1 MVLKGKE
8 IKEHKIKEMSE
19 YISKLNKKISFVIF
33 QVGDNFA
40 SNKYIGSKL
49 KLAKE
54 LNMDAKLVKYPEDV
68 TESEI
73 IKDIKEVNENP
84 LICGAMIQLPLPKHL
99 DEYKLTQLIKKE
111 KDIDGFN
118 VNNIGLAYLNE
129 KSLVSCTAK
138 GTVSLLDYYNIPIEG
153 KNITIAGRSNLVG
166 KILALL
172 LINRGATVTVCNSK
186 TKDIKK
192 YIDHSDI
199 FISAIGIPH
208 HFKAEHFKD
217 NKGITVVDIG
227 INRKDGK
234 VVGDV
239 DFDGVVDLVSN
250 ITPVPGGIGVLTV
263 TELMQNIIIASELQK
278 RRINGNS

>member
-1 MVLKGKE
+1 MILRGKE
-8 IKEHKIKEMSE
+8 IKEHKIKEMTN
-19 YISKLNKKISFVIF
+19 YISNSKDKLSFVIF

-49 KLAKE
+49 KLAQE

-68 TESEI
+68 TEEEMI
-73 IKDIKEVNENP
+73 RDINEVNNDEN
-84 LICGAMIQLPLPKHL
+84 ICGAMIQLPIPKHL
-99 DEYKLTQLIKKE
+99 DEHKLTQLIKKE

-138 GTVSLLDYYNIPIEG
+138 GAVSLLDYYNIPIEG
-153 KNITIAGRSNLVG
+153 KNVTIAGRSNLVG

-186 TKDIKK
+186 TKDIKS
-192 YIDHSDI
+192 YIDKSDI
-199 FISAIGIPH
+199 FISAIGIAH
-208 HFKAEHFKD
+208 HFTSEHFKD
-217 NKGITVVDIG
+217 NENITVVDIG

-239 DFDGVVDLVSN
+239 DFDGVVDLVDN

-263 TELMQNIIIASELQK
+263 TELMQNIIIANEIQK
-278 RRINGNS
+278 KGDK